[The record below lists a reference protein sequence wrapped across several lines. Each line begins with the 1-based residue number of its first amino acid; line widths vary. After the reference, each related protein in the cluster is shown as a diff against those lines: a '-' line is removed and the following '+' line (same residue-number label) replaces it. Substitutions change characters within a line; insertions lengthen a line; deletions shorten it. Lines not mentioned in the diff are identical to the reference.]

1 MAKAAPPGP
10 HRAGFAAIVGR
21 PNVGKSTLLNRL
33 LGQKVAIVSAK
44 PQTTRSRILG
54 VVTRPGAQVA
64 LLDTPGLHS
73 ARGGLNARMVQ
84 QALQT
89 LDDADVALFLIEAGS
104 PAIDAA
110 TRKALDQI
118 KAAGK
123 PTLLVINKIDALP
136 RAQLLPL
143 IDRWRRE
150 HEWTEI
156 YPLSALTGENVDGLL
171 DAVVRHLPEGPP
183 LFPADVWTDVPERD
197 LAAELVREQIL
208 HQTEQEVPY
217 SAAVVVEEFD
227 ESEREVGPR
236 GLTRIS
242 ATVLVERDSQKA
254 ILIGRG
260 GARLKQIGTRA
271 REQIEKLL
279 GCKVFLQLHVKV
291 EKDWTQTARGLR
303 RAGYPE
309 GR

>member
-33 LGQKVAIVSAK
+33 LGQKVAIVSPK

-89 LDDADVALFLIEAGS
+89 LGDADAALFLIEAGS

-110 TRKALDQI
+110 TRRALDQV
-118 KAAGK
+118 KAASK
-123 PTLLVINKIDALP
+123 PTLLVVNKIDALP

-150 HEWTEI
+150 HEWTEV

-171 DAVVRHLPEGPP
+171 DALARHLPEGPP
-183 LFPADVWTDVPERD
+183 LFPADVWTDVPERE
-197 LAAELVREQIL
+197 LSAELVREQIL

-242 ATVLVERDSQKA
+242 AIVLVERESQKA

-291 EKDWTQTARGLR
+291 EKDWTQTSRGLR

>member
-1 MAKAAPPGP
+1 MPQAAPPGP

-33 LGQKVAIVSAK
+33 LGQKLAIVSPK

-64 LLDTPGLHS
+64 LLDTPGLHA

-89 LDDADVALFLIEAGS
+89 LDEADAALFLIEAGS
-104 PAIDAA
+104 PGIDAA
-110 TRKALDQI
+110 MRKALEQV
-118 KAAGK
+118 KAARK

-150 HEWTEI
+150 HDWTEV
-156 YPLSALTGENVDGLL
+156 YPLSALTGENVEGLL
-171 DAVVRHLPEGPP
+171 DAVARHLPEGPP
-183 LFPADVWTDVPERD
+183 LFPEDKWTDVPERD
-197 LAAELVREQIL
+197 LSAELVREQIL

-227 ESEREVGPR
+227 ESERAVGPR

-260 GARLKQIGTRA
+260 GARLKEIGTKA
-271 REQIEKLL
+271 RQQIEKLL

-291 EKDWTQTARGLR
+291 EKDWTQTSRGLR
-303 RAGYPE
+303 RAGYGE
-309 GR
+309 ER

>member
-1 MAKAAPPGP
+1 LPQAAPPGP

-33 LGQKVAIVSAK
+33 LGQKLAIVSPK

-54 VVTRPGAQVA
+54 VVSRPGAQVA

-89 LDDADVALFLIEAGS
+89 LNEADAALFLIEAGS

-110 TRKALDQI
+110 TRRALEQV
-118 KAAGK
+118 KAANK
-123 PTLLVINKIDALP
+123 PTLLVINKIDAL
-136 RAQLLPL
+136 RRTQLLPL

-150 HEWTEI
+150 HEWTEV

-171 DAVVRHLPEGPP
+171 DAVARHLPEGPP
-183 LFPADVWTDVPERD
+183 LFPEDQWTDVPERD
-197 LAAELVREQIL
+197 LSSELVREQIL

-227 ESEREVGPR
+227 ESERTIGPR

-260 GARLKQIGTRA
+260 GARLKQIGTKA
-271 REQIEKLL
+271 RQQIEKLL

-291 EKDWTQTARGLR
+291 EKDWTQTSRGLR

-309 GR
+309 ER

>member
-1 MAKAAPPGP
+1 LAKAAPPGP

-33 LGQKVAIVSAK
+33 LGQKVAIVSSK

-64 LLDTPGLHS
+64 LLE
-73 ARGGLNARMVQ
+73 
-84 QALQT
+84 T
-89 LDDADVALFLIEAGS
+89 LGDADAVLFLIEAGS
-104 PAIDAA
+104 PAIDGP
-110 TRKALDQI
+110 TRKALDQV
-118 KAAGK
+118 KAASK
-123 PTLLVINKIDALP
+123 PTLLVVNKIDALP

-150 HEWTEI
+150 HEWTEV

-171 DAVVRHLPEGPP
+171 DTVVRHLPEGPP
-183 LFPADVWTDVPERD
+183 LFPEDVWTDVPERE
-197 LAAELVREQIL
+197 LSAELVREQIL

-217 SAAVVVEEFD
+217 SAAVVVDEFD

-291 EKDWTQTARGLR
+291 EKDWTQTSRGLR

-309 GR
+309 GQ

>member
-1 MAKAAPPGP
+1 MPQAAPPGP

-33 LGQKVAIVSAK
+33 LGQKLAIVSPK

-54 VVTRPGAQVA
+54 VVTLPGAQVA
-64 LLDTPGLHS
+64 LLDTPGLHA

-89 LDDADVALFLIEAGS
+89 LDEADAALFLIEAGS
-104 PAIDAA
+104 PGIDAA
-110 TRKALDQI
+110 MRKALEQV
-118 KAAGK
+118 KAARK

-150 HEWTEI
+150 HDWTEV
-156 YPLSALTGENVDGLL
+156 YPLSALTGENVEGLL
-171 DAVVRHLPEGPP
+171 DAVARHLPEGPP
-183 LFPADVWTDVPERD
+183 LFPEDKWTDVPERD
-197 LAAELVREQIL
+197 LSAELVREQIL

-227 ESEREVGPR
+227 ESERAVGPR

-260 GARLKQIGTRA
+260 GARLKEIGTKA
-271 REQIEKLL
+271 RQQIEKLL

-291 EKDWTQTARGLR
+291 EKDWTQTSRGLR
-303 RAGYPE
+303 RAGYGE
-309 GR
+309 ER

>member
-1 MAKAAPPGP
+1 MPQAAPPGP

-33 LGQKVAIVSAK
+33 LGQKLAIVSPK

-89 LDDADVALFLIEAGS
+89 LNEADVAMFLIEAGS

-110 TRKALDQI
+110 TRRALDQV
-118 KAAGK
+118 KAAKK

-150 HEWTEI
+150 HDWTEV
-156 YPLSALTGENVDGLL
+156 YPLSALTGENVEGLL
-171 DAVVRHLPEGPP
+171 DAVARHLPEGPP
-183 LFPADVWTDVPERD
+183 LFPEDQWTDVPEREMV
-197 LAAELVREQIL
+197 AELVREQIL

-227 ESEREVGPR
+227 ESERAMGPR

-242 ATVLVERDSQKA
+242 ATVLAERDSQKA

-260 GARLKQIGTRA
+260 GARLKEIGTKA
-271 REQIEKLL
+271 RKQIEKLL

-291 EKDWTQTARGLR
+291 EKDWTQTSRGLR

-309 GR
+309 ER

>member
-1 MAKAAPPGP
+1 V
-10 HRAGFAAIVGR
+10 AIVGR

-33 LGQKVAIVSAK
+33 LGQKLAIVSPK

-54 VVTRPGAQVA
+54 VVTRPGSQVA

-89 LDDADVALFLIEAGS
+89 LEQADAALFLIEAGS
-104 PAIDAA
+104 PGIDTA
-110 TRKALDQI
+110 TRRALEQV
-118 KAAGK
+118 KAANK

-150 HEWTEI
+150 HEWTEV
-156 YPLSALTGENVDGLL
+156 YPVSALTGENVEGLL
-171 DAVVRHLPEGPP
+171 DAVARHLPEGPP
-183 LFPADVWTDVPERD
+183 LFPEDQWTDVPERD
-197 LAAELVREQIL
+197 LSSELVREQIL

-227 ESEREVGPR
+227 ESERAVGPR

-260 GARLKQIGTRA
+260 GARLKQIGTKA

-291 EKDWTQTARGLR
+291 EKDWTQTSRGLR

-309 GR
+309 ER

>member
-1 MAKAAPPGP
+1 MSVAAPPGP

-33 LGQKVAIVSAK
+33 LGQKLAIVSPK

-54 VVTRPGAQVA
+54 VVTRPGCQIA

-84 QALQT
+84 QALQA
-89 LDDADVALFLIEAGS
+89 LAQADAALFLIEAGS
-104 PAIDAA
+104 PGIDSA
-110 TRKALDQI
+110 TRKALDQV
-118 KAAGK
+118 KAAKK
-123 PTLLVINKIDALP
+123 PTLLVINKVDTLP

-150 HEWTEI
+150 HEWTEV
-156 YPLSALTGENVDGLL
+156 YPLSALTGENVEGLL
-171 DAVVRHLPEGPP
+171 EAVAAHLPEGPP
-183 LFPADVWTDVPERD
+183 MFPAEVWTDVPERD
-197 LAAELVREQIL
+197 LVAELIREQIL

-217 SAAVVVEEFD
+217 STAVVIEEFD

-236 GLTRIS
+236 GLTRIL
-242 ATVLVERDSQKA
+242 ATVFVERESQKA
-254 ILIGRG
+254 IVIGRG
-260 GARLKQIGTRA
+260 GARLKQIGTKA
-271 REQIEKLL
+271 RQQIEKLL
-279 GCKVFLQLHVKV
+279 GSKVFLSLHVKV
-291 EKDWTQTARGLR
+291 EPDWTQSSRGLR

>member
-1 MAKAAPPGP
+1 MPQAAPPGP

-33 LGQKVAIVSAK
+33 LGQKLAIVSPK

-89 LDDADVALFLIEAGS
+89 LNEADVAMFLIEAGS

-110 TRKALDQI
+110 TRRALDQV
-118 KAAGK
+118 KAAKK

-150 HEWTEI
+150 HDWTEV
-156 YPLSALTGENVDGLL
+156 YPLSALTGENVEGLL
-171 DAVVRHLPEGPP
+171 DAVARHLPEGPP
-183 LFPADVWTDVPERD
+183 LFPEDQWTDVPEREMV
-197 LAAELVREQIL
+197 AELVREQIL

-227 ESEREVGPR
+227 ESERAMGPR

-260 GARLKQIGTRA
+260 GARLKEIGTKA
-271 REQIEKLL
+271 RKQIEKLL

-291 EKDWTQTARGLR
+291 EKDWTQTSRGLR

-309 GR
+309 ER

>member
-1 MAKAAPPGP
+1 LPQAAPPGP

-33 LGQKVAIVSAK
+33 LGQKLAIVSPK

-89 LDDADVALFLIEAGS
+89 LNEADVAMFLIEAGS

-110 TRKALDQI
+110 TRRALDQV
-118 KAAGK
+118 KAAKK
-123 PTLLVINKIDALP
+123 PTLLVINKIDALS

-150 HEWTEI
+150 HDWTEV
-156 YPLSALTGENVDGLL
+156 YPLSALTGENVEGLL
-171 DAVVRHLPEGPP
+171 EAVARHLPEGPP
-183 LFPADVWTDVPERD
+183 LFPEDQWTDVPEREMV
-197 LAAELVREQIL
+197 AELVREQIL

-227 ESEREVGPR
+227 ESERAMGPR

-260 GARLKQIGTRA
+260 GARLKEIGTKA
-271 REQIEKLL
+271 RKQIEKLL

-291 EKDWTQTARGLR
+291 EKDWTQTSRGLR

>member
-1 MAKAAPPGP
+1 MPQAAPPGP

-33 LGQKVAIVSAK
+33 LGQKLAIVSPK

-89 LDDADVALFLIEAGS
+89 LNEADVAMFLIEAGS

-110 TRKALDQI
+110 TRRALDQV
-118 KAAGK
+118 KAAKK

-150 HEWTEI
+150 HDWTEV
-156 YPLSALTGENVDGLL
+156 YPLSALTGENVEGLL
-171 DAVVRHLPEGPP
+171 DAVARHLPEGPP
-183 LFPADVWTDVPERD
+183 LFPEDQWTNVPEREMV
-197 LAAELVREQIL
+197 AELVREQIL

-227 ESEREVGPR
+227 ESERAMGPR

-260 GARLKQIGTRA
+260 GARLKEIGTKA
-271 REQIEKLL
+271 RKQIEKLL

-291 EKDWTQTARGLR
+291 EKDWTQTSRGLR

>member
-1 MAKAAPPGP
+1 M
-10 HRAGFAAIVGR
+10 AIVGR

-33 LGQKVAIVSAK
+33 LGQKLAIVSPK

-54 VVTRPGAQVA
+54 VVTRPGSQVA

-89 LDDADVALFLIEAGS
+89 LEQADAALFLIEAGS
-104 PAIDAA
+104 PGIDTA
-110 TRKALDQI
+110 TRRALEQV
-118 KAAGK
+118 KAANK

-150 HEWTEI
+150 HEWTEV
-156 YPLSALTGENVDGLL
+156 YPVSALTGENVEGLL
-171 DAVVRHLPEGPP
+171 DAVARHLPEGPP
-183 LFPADVWTDVPERD
+183 LFPEDQWTDVPERD
-197 LAAELVREQIL
+197 LSSELVREQIL

-227 ESEREVGPR
+227 ESERAVGPR
-236 GLTRIS
+236 GLTRIL

-260 GARLKQIGTRA
+260 GARLKQIGTKA

-291 EKDWTQTARGLR
+291 EKDWTQTSRGLR

-309 GR
+309 ER

>member
-1 MAKAAPPGP
+1 V
-10 HRAGFAAIVGR
+10 AIVGR

-33 LGQKVAIVSAK
+33 LGQKLAIVSPK

-54 VVTRPGAQVA
+54 VVTRPGSQVA

-89 LDDADVALFLIEAGS
+89 LEQADAALFLIEAGS
-104 PAIDAA
+104 PGIDTA
-110 TRKALDQI
+110 TRRALEQV
-118 KAAGK
+118 KAANK
-123 PTLLVINKIDALP
+123 RTLLVINKIDALP

-150 HEWTEI
+150 HEWTEV
-156 YPLSALTGENVDGLL
+156 YPVSALTGENVEGLL
-171 DAVVRHLPEGPP
+171 DAVARHLPEGPP
-183 LFPADVWTDVPERD
+183 LFPEDQWTDVPERD
-197 LAAELVREQIL
+197 LSSELVREQIL

-227 ESEREVGPR
+227 ESERAVGPR

-260 GARLKQIGTRA
+260 GARLKQIGTKA

-291 EKDWTQTARGLR
+291 EKDWTQTSRGLR

-309 GR
+309 ER